1 MVVREGKI
9 LLPDT
14 VGALAAQDYAYF
26 LAPTGQARRLD
37 WLFAEGRDASDAER
51 DMFGLFHLPGDVP
64 LGELAKFYGLRIP
77 EHYLARTAA
86 DLFDERFDEAPQ
98 VGDRLA
104 LGRAL
109 MVVRELKNDQV
120 ARVGLKFTSVGEQ
133 LLTGNKR

>member
-1 MVVREGKI
+1 M
-9 LLPDT
+9 
-14 VGALAAQDYAYF
+14 
-26 LAPTGQARRLD
+26 
-37 WLFAEGRDASDAER
+37 
-51 DMFGLFHLPGDVP
+51 FHLPGDVP

-77 EHYLARTAA
+77 EHYLSRTAA

-120 ARVGLKFTSVGEQ
+120 TRVGLKFTSVGEQ
-133 LLTGNKR
+133 LLTGGKR